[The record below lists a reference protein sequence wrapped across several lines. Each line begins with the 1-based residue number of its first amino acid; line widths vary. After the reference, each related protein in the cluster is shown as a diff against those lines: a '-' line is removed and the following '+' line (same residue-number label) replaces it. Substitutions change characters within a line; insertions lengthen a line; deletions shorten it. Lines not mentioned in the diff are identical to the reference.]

1 MRVPR
6 GVACSSTDITMCMPI
21 GQPGTCGGAVGWSFA
36 STNVNVKRR
45 RDGRTTSSKTPLIET
60 TSPLGKRCW
69 NRSAPP
75 GRASISHDG
84 TSTPSGA
91 NQRAKCSATVQT
103 SNTSS
108 RGTGNSRSSR
118 RSSALPAAGMAPLL
132 PALRVQLLQI
142 DVEAVE
148 ARVPEGSIVF
158 RPRGDLCERRGFELA
173 WSRLRFATTADQ
185 PGSLQHREVLA
196 HRWAAHVERPRQ
208 LLHVRVAGGQSLQD
222 RPPRRVCECGKR
234 SAQRVG
240 CHLTKRLS
248 NRMVTCKQ
256 ARASSDE
263 FACSLGLDP
272 LPWTPPERWLR
283 WQGWQA
289 TRSKRKRA
297 GGSQHGRQ

>member
-6 GVACSSTDITMCMPI
+6 RVACSSTDITTCTPI

-75 GRASISHDG
+75 GRASISHSG

-118 RSSALPAAGMAPLL
+118 RSSAIPAAGMAPLL
-132 PALRVQLLQI
+132 SALRVQLLQV

-148 ARVPEGSIVF
+148 ARVPERSIVF
-158 RPRGDLCERRGFELA
+158 RPRCDLFERRGFQLA
-173 WSRLRFATTADQ
+173 GTRLRFATAPDQ
-185 PGSLQHREVLA
+185 TGSLQHREVLA
-196 HRWAAHVERPRQ
+196 HCRAAHLEGSIQ
-208 LLHVRVAGGQSLQD
+208 LLHVRLSAGESLQD
-222 RPPRRVCECGKR
+222 GPPRRVREGGKR
-234 SAQRVG
+234 SAQGIR
-240 CHLTKRLS
+240 CHLTSRLP
-248 NRMVTCKQ
+248 NQMVTCK
-256 ARASSDE
+256 R
-263 FACSLGLDP
+263 P
-272 LPWTPPERWLR
+272 YERR
-283 WQGWQA
+283 IP
-289 TRSKRKRA
+289 RSWFRL
-297 GGSQHGRQ
+297 